1 MTHSKKLMIALAGA
15 SLILLISH
23 ELKLYLP
30 DLETWIQGMGIFAP
44 LGFVTL
50 FAVLTPFFVSVDALC
65 FAAGML
71 FPILTG
77 ELAVI
82 FSTYLSATVIYY
94 LGQDLMRE
102 RVQTLIDQHQR
113 LAQLD
118 KAITGDNA
126 FKLMFLLRLTPLPF
140 AMLSYTLSVIGVKFW
155 PYLAAT
161 TGILV
166 YNSTLVYLGYT
177 AKHLTGLIGTT
188 TKGFISFPLLM
199 TGLLLLVGV
208 LVYMAKVADDTVK
221 GLSMDKSE

>member
-1 MTHSKKLMIALAGA
+1 MSHSRKLIIALGIA
-15 SLILLISH
+15 SLILLVSH

-82 FSTYLSATVIYY
+82 TATYLSATVIFY

-102 RVQTLIDQHQR
+102 KVQTLIAQHKR
-113 LAQLD
+113 LTQLD

-140 AMLSYTLSVIGVKFW
+140 ALLSYTLSVIGVRFW
-155 PYLAAT
+155 SYLAAT

-177 AKHLTGLIGTT
+177 AKHLTGFIGTT
-188 TKGFISFPLLM
+188 NKGMTSFPLLIL
-199 TGLLLLVGV
+199 GLLLLVGALAYV
-208 LVYMAKVADDTVK
+208 AKVAGDTIK
-221 GLSMDKSE
+221 GLNLDKSE